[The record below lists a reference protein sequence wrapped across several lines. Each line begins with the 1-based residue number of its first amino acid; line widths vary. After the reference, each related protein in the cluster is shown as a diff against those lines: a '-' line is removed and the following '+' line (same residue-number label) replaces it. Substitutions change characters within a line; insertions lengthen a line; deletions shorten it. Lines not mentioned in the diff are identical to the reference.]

1 MSDRPWLKKPGEL
14 YDRRGTPIHPGDL
27 LRTPHFRDRRRRQHY
42 LYHTVVVV
50 DGGACRA
57 MRMVPTSEL
66 EPTLRD
72 RGGVCLLSQEI
83 ADTLEV
89 IAGHGPGDCL
99 CYTDRPRRKAERRE
113 M

>member
-1 MSDRPWLKKPGEL
+1 
-14 YDRRGTPIHPGDL
+14 
-27 LRTPHFRDRRRRQHY
+27 
-42 LYHTVVVV
+42 
-50 DGGACRA
+50 
-57 MRMVPTSEL
+57 MVPTSEL